1 MAPALQLVIA
11 AGLFSLGG
19 VVIGALLTTFTQLYL
34 ERKRE
39 QRAADQAKLLVA
51 GELLHAQ
58 LVLGAVSK
66 CEHWPVVENVDAFL
80 PTSAWRE
87 NRASIARKVDK
98 DLWDKLVMAY
108 AVLESDRARF
118 VAVNRLPALTPLPAK
133 EAEGIKEAYFNLG
146 SLRKQLGGGGGGWMD
161 EIHHELKPR
170 MDSLNDNFRWWLDGL
185 SDDDLKK
192 NGVIAKVKQAAKDI
206 GELNEEFGNGTWST
220 EINAEINRR
229 LK

>member
-51 GELLHAQ
+51 GELQHAQ

-66 CEHWPVVENVDAFL
+66 GEHWPVVENVDAFL

-87 NRASIARKVDK
+87 NRAS
-98 DLWDKLVMAY
+98 MAD
-108 AVLESDRARF
+108 E
-118 VAVNRLPALTPLPAK
+118 AK
-133 EAEGIKEAYFNLG
+133 FHSI
-146 SLRKQLGGGGGGWMD
+146 SVT
-161 EIHHELKPR
+161 IR
-170 MDSLNDNFRWWLDGL
+170 M
-185 SDDDLKK
+185 
-192 NGVIAKVKQAAKDI
+192 
-206 GELNEEFGNGTWST
+206 
-220 EINAEINRR
+220 
-229 LK
+229 